1 MASAESI
8 GGVEPAEP
16 ERARTQARIKLF
28 ETVAMATVV
37 AVVAGL
43 VLYPIYYLLQA
54 AFDVGLPDSRPPTA
68 YGTENFA
75 KLFDYPHIIWNTLV
89 VTFASTVMALLFGFV
104 TAWILTRTNVPFK
117 NTLDQL
123 MTVPYYVTPLLGA
136 LAWSFLGAPESGFIN
151 QYWRWLGASG
161 PLIDITSP
169 MGIAWVMALF
179 EGSVAYVMISAV
191 MQSMDPALEEASQV
205 MGASRWRTMWRVT
218 LPLVAPGVLGAAIFV
233 FAEMLGSFS
242 VALVLGTPARF
253 YVITTAIYHFV
264 SQYPPRIPLA
274 AAMGVSLFAVMF
286 GMLWLY
292 RWLTSRKSYVTV
304 SGKAFRPRV
313 MDMGR
318 LRWVLFGI
326 VAFYVFLSA
335 ILPIATLLFSSIQRL
350 AVAFPAA
357 SNFTLVNFSQ
367 AFSINAVRTAM
378 LNSVIL
384 GMVTATLGVMITGLL
399 TWIILR
405 SRLPGRGA
413 LEYLVMFPQ
422 AVPRLVFA
430 FGMMWAWL
438 VFPLPLYGTFW
449 VLLIAYLTVFM
460 PLGVRTIS
468 GVVLQLDK
476 SLDECGQVCG
486 ASWAYRLRTITA
498 PLLKPGLLAAWLLI
512 FVASVREL
520 GASILLMGPDSK
532 VMTPA
537 IVEAW
542 FSSSSELTAAMALIQ
557 TLVITLAILVFSLFT
572 RRLSMHG
579 ASAQ

>member
-1 MASAESI
+1 LATAGDI
-8 GGVEPAEP
+8 GALDPAEQD
-16 ERARTQARIKLF
+16 RAHTRGRIRLF
-28 ETVAMATVV
+28 ETVAMATIV

-43 VLYPIYYLLQA
+43 VLYPIYFLLQA
-54 AFDVGLPDSRPPTA
+54 AFDVGLPDTRPPTA
-68 YGTENFA
+68 YGVQNFA
-75 KLFDYPHIIWNTLV
+75 KLFDYPQIIWNTLV
-89 VTFASTVMALLFGFV
+89 VTFTSTLMALVFGFV

-117 NTLDQL
+117 RTLDQL

-136 LAWSFLGAPESGFIN
+136 LAWSFLGAPESGLIN
-151 QYWRWLGASG
+151 QYWRWLGGSEA
-161 PLIDITSP
+161 LVDITSP

-205 MGASRWRTMWRVT
+205 MGGSRWRTMRRVT
-218 LPLVAPGVLGAAIFV
+218 LPLVAPGVLGAAISV

-274 AAMGVSLFAVMF
+274 AAMGVSLFVVMF
-286 GMLWLY
+286 AMLWLY
-292 RWLTSRKSYVTV
+292 RRLTSRTSYVTV
-304 SGKAFRPRV
+304 SGKAFRPRA

-318 LRWVLFGI
+318 LRWVFFGI

-335 ILPIATLLFSSIQRL
+335 ILPIATLVFTSVQKL
-350 AVAFPAA
+350 AVAFPSA
-357 SNFTLVNFSQ
+357 SNFTLDHFRQ

-384 GMVTATLGVMITGLL
+384 GMVTATLGVALTGLL
-399 TWIILR
+399 AWIILR
-405 SRLPGRGA
+405 SRLPGRGL
-413 LEYLVMFPQ
+413 LEYLAMFPQ

-430 FGMMWAWL
+430 FGMMWAWI
-438 VFPLPLYGTFW
+438 VFPIPLYGTFW

-468 GVVLQLDK
+468 SVVLQLDK

-498 PLLKPGLLAAWLLI
+498 PLLRPGRLAAWLLI

-557 TLVITLAILVFSLFT
+557 TVVITVAILIFSLFT
-572 RRLSMHG
+572 QRLAVHG